1 EKRQGGAAHLEV
13 PTKQMPQ
20 AALEYVRRLRDVKY
34 HEQLFELLAKQYEAA
49 RVDEAKNAT
58 VIQVIDEATVPDKRS
73 WPQRWMIVIVSAIA
87 AFLLACLG
95 ALIADYLVRA
105 REVP

>member
-1 EKRQGGAAHLEV
+1 
-13 PTKQMPQ
+13 M
-20 AALEYVRRLRDVKY
+20 
-34 HEQLFELLAKQYEAA
+34 
-49 RVDEAKNAT
+49 
-58 VIQVIDEATVPDKRS
+58 IQVIDEATVPDKRS

-105 REVP
+105 REVPESRVRLEMLRSYLLSR